1 MKIDK
6 MSPWYLVYTAVGS
19 AVLLVVMYLI
29 FDDEVDWFM
38 VLLLSAAVVVG
49 VLIARGITAS
59 RRR

>member
-6 MSPWYLVYTAVGS
+6 MSPWYLVYAAVGS

-38 VLLLSAAVVVG
+38 VLLLTAAVVVG

>member
-38 VLLLSAAVVVG
+38 VLLLTAAVVVG

>member
-38 VLLLSAAVVVG
+38 VALLSAAVVVG
-49 VLIARGITAS
+49 VLIARGMS
-59 RRR
+59 SNRRR